1 MSAAH
6 RNSYRAAHRH
16 APVNCPSCG
25 REVQRQARHQRFCS
39 TRCKE
44 KARTRVRMP
53 VGALPPGRLPKTRL
67 KLFLPTNSPKKTNE
81 ISGAQQAK
89 IRASKD
95 VLDIE
100 IWGDR
105 IWQPAISS
113 DGVLIVIGRLRAR
126 ALVERSGGAS

>member
-1 MSAAH
+1 LSKLWPRGSTPGATSAVLFDTLQGKGP
-6 RNSYRAAHRH
+6 H
-16 APVNCPSCG
+16 AGSDACWGTTP
-25 REVQRQARHQRFCS
+25 R
-39 TRCKE
+39 
-44 KARTRVRMP
+44 
-53 VGALPPGRLPKTRL
+53 RLPKTRL
-67 KLFLPTNSPKKTNE
+67 KLFLPTNPPKKTNE